1 MISDS
6 PVLTIRREFARPDPG
21 LIARFASIAAVH
33 IVDAMDGRGALDFRI
48 KPLDPDTASFAG
60 PAMTCHAG
68 ADDNL
73 AILGAFAMAQP
84 GDVVIAA
91 CEAFT
96 GTAVVGDL
104 FAGMARNCRVAAIVT
119 DGLARDTSGII
130 ATGLPVFVSGV
141 TSNSSAKSGPGTVG
155 LPIVIGNVAIS
166 PGDLL
171 VGDRD
176 GVVVVPQA
184 DIETVLTR
192 LESVNDAEASFE
204 TDVAAGLRV
213 PDFVQELLGSDQVRY
228 LDSPRQLA

>member
-1 MISDS
+1 VISNS
-6 PVLTIRREFARPDPG
+6 PVLTVRRDFARPDPS
-21 LIARFASIAAVH
+21 LVALFAGVAAVH
-33 IVDAMDGRGALDFRI
+33 VVDAMGGRGALDYRI
-48 KPLDPDTASFAG
+48 KPLDPNTASFIG
-60 PAMTCHAG
+60 PALTCHAG

-91 CEAFT
+91 CEGFT

-104 FAGMARNCRVAAIVT
+104 FAGMARNCQVAAIVT
-119 DGLARDTSGII
+119 DGLARDTTGII

-155 LPIVIGNVAIS
+155 LPIVIGNVLVS
-166 PGDLL
+166 PGDVL

-184 DIETVLTR
+184 DVETVLAR
-192 LESVNDAEASFE
+192 LESVNDAESSFE

-213 PDFVQELLGSDQVRY
+213 PDFVQALLRSDQVHY

>member
-1 MISDS
+1 
-6 PVLTIRREFARPDPG
+6 
-21 LIARFASIAAVH
+21 
-33 IVDAMDGRGALDFRI
+33 MDGHGALDYRI
-48 KPLDPDTASFAG
+48 KPVDPNTSSFAG

-104 FAGMARNCRVAAIVT
+104 LAGMARNCQVAAIVT
-119 DGLARDTSGII
+119 DGLARDTTGII
-130 ATGLPVFVSGV
+130 ATGLPVLVGGV
-141 TSNSSAKSGPGTVG
+141 TSNSCAKSGPGTVG

-184 DIETVLTR
+184 DIETVLAR
-192 LESVNDAEASFE
+192 VEAVNDAETSFE

-213 PDFVQELLGSDQVRY
+213 PDFIEELLRSDHVHY
-228 LDSPRQLA
+228 LDSPRQIA

>member
-1 MISDS
+1 
-6 PVLTIRREFARPDPG
+6 
-21 LIARFASIAAVH
+21 
-33 IVDAMDGRGALDFRI
+33 
-48 KPLDPDTASFAG
+48 
-60 PAMTCHAG
+60 
-68 ADDNL
+68 
-73 AILGAFAMAQP
+73 MAQP

-96 GTAVVGDL
+96 GAAVVGDL